1 MRVLAYNTK
10 VECMICRCKLTHTNR
25 HSLSIFLCHDIVEG
39 ESKDVVAE
47 ESVDGINL
55 DNDSKNT
62 LNKSP
67 PPAANVKGSPEGE
80 GRDVAEELVGD
91 NDLKNSIDKS
101 TPLATDDNKESP
113 GEPVLPTETAKDV
126 SADTPFNDATPPR
139 QKYEID
145 TRLAKSFQYNG
156 AQKIFSGYVTGYDA
170 NTHKYFI
177 LYEDGDQEAMEEA
190 VLDDLILFDNKGNIA
205 KKKKKQNDNRV
216 LLAGIEWRLLEAAT
230 DQQSGEAKM
239 IQADGIVNDM
249 IKSKEYEIY
258 FRYAKWWQI
267 DDGRGRFRARVG
279 PNIVNTEKIRAYLE
293 VPVNSV
299 NGGRICFNLCADVGE
314 YTLLECRL

>member
-1 MRVLAYNTK
+1 M
-10 VECMICRCKLTHTNR
+10 
-25 HSLSIFLCHDIVEG
+25 
-39 ESKDVVAE
+39 
-47 ESVDGINL
+47 DGINL

-80 GRDVAEELVGD
+80 GRDVAEELVED

-101 TPLATDDNKESP
+101 TPLATDGNKESP
-113 GEPVLPTETAKDV
+113 DEHARI
-126 SADTPFNDATPPR
+126 ADNTPLKDATPPG

-239 IQADGIVNDM
+239 IQADIIVNDM

-314 YTLLECRL
+314 YTLLECRLYDLIRQITTLLHLLCSCNSLIK